1 MKWML
6 ISVLLFAFV
15 GNAGAQEI
23 EKGSTAQS
31 ENLINI
37 AVDEVNRTFVAPPE
51 QFSRL
56 KSAKAPQSKIQVTYV
71 NFPEEAKRAFS
82 YAVSIWESL
91 LVSPMPIHVEAHWEK
106 MGSNVLAHGR
116 PSLFYNNF
124 SGAPLRNT
132 YYPVA
137 LAEKLSGRELN
148 GGNPDIIC
156 HFNSEFKWY
165 FGTDGNTPSTHYDF
179 VSSVLHEITHG
190 LGFSGFL
197 KDDGTRGFFNN
208 ANNLPS
214 VYDYFIFN
222 HQNQP
227 ISDRTLFQSP
237 SYDLHKQLTS
247 DNLKICQ
254 TDASF
259 QQQKTI
265 DWVFAPQVWNEGSSI
280 YHLKGYEYGN
290 NNSLMSPSAKRGEAI
305 HNPGEVTLSILYE
318 MGWKSVQFEF
328 NELKDIEEAVAGLPL
343 NVGVVSDADEDFS
356 SVRVIYST
364 DNFAS
369 AKSAGLESSGT
380 AYQFAGHLPLN
391 YHTGNVHYY
400 LEAKTS
406 ENRTFR
412 YPSDAPVSTFSMR
425 IGPDY
430 YVPNLF
436 HNPVKAVAGSAS
448 GIKLSAEATD
458 NLGIKSVTVEYKI
471 NGKAQEPVVLPNLEN
486 DLFSGEIKFPAQ
498 LKENDRVEYKITA
511 IDNSARG
518 NKRSVPA
525 MGFQRIN
532 IHSLYQPVAGY
543 ATRFDDAANDFIL
556 ADFNISGVSGI
567 SGNVLHTQSPY
578 PVSALQDEKYE
589 LVAQLKYPVI
599 IQPGGQMSFDEIVLV
614 EPADEGAYYDETQY
628 WDYVVVEASKD
639 GGLSWISITDRYDS
653 GINDTW
659 YAAFTRS
666 FSNNSSTAMPHES
679 MFVNRMVSLT
689 KNTGLEAGD
698 TVLFRFRLAS
708 DHSVNGWGWAIG
720 NLDIQGLHTSSE
732 ELMAGG
738 GFQVYPNPASN
749 RLFVEWASQTD
760 TTPVEIV
767 VSDLFGKTIRRETG
781 LDPFFSQK
789 AEIDL
794 SGISPGIYLVSVS
807 DGNRIVSTSKIVKN

>member
-1 MKWML
+1 MKWTIL
-6 ISVLLFAFV
+6 SVLFFAFIC
-15 GNAGAQEI
+15 NTGAQEI

-37 AVDEVNRTFVAPPE
+37 AVDAVNKSFVAPPE
-51 QFSRL
+51 EFTRL
-56 KSAKAPQSKIQVTYV
+56 KSAKSPQSKIQVTYV
-71 NFPEEAKRAFS
+71 NFPEDAKRAFN

-91 LVSPMPIHVEAHWEK
+91 LVSPVTIHVEAHWEK
-106 MGSNVLAHGR
+106 MGSSVLAHGR
-116 PSLFYNNF
+116 PSLFFNNF

-137 LAEKLSGRELN
+137 LAEKLSGKELN
-148 GGNPDIIC
+148 VGNPDVIC
-156 HFNSEFKWY
+156 NFNSEFQWY

-197 KDDGTRGFFNN
+197 KDDGSRGFFYNT
-208 ANNLPS
+208 NNLPS
-214 VYDYFIFN
+214 VYDYLIFN
-222 HQNQP
+222 QQNQS
-227 ISDRTLFQSP
+227 ISDRSLFQSP

-259 QQQKTI
+259 QQQKTL
-265 DWVFAPQVWNEGSSI
+265 DWVFAPSVWNEGSSI

-305 HNPGEVTLSILYE
+305 HNPGEITLSILYE

-328 NELKDIEEAVAGLPL
+328 DQLKDIEESVAELPL
-343 NVGVVSDADEDFS
+343 NVGVASDSDEDFS

-369 AKSAGLESSGT
+369 AKSAGLLANGT
-380 AYQFAGHLPLN
+380 AYQFTGNLPLN
-391 YHTGNVHYY
+391 YHNGNVHYY

-412 YPSDAPVSTFSMR
+412 YPADAPASTFTLR

-458 NLGIKSVTVEYKI
+458 NLGIKSVSVEYKI
-471 NGKAQEPVVLPNLEN
+471 NGAAQEPVVLTNLEN
-486 DLFSGEIKFPAQ
+486 DLFSGEIQ
-498 LKENDRVEYKITA
+498 LPVHIKTSDRVEYKITA

-525 MGFQRIN
+525 MGFQRID
-532 IHSLYQPVAGY
+532 IHSMYEPVTGY
-543 ATRFDDAANDFIL
+543 ATRFENAGNDFIL
-556 ADFNISGVSGI
+556 ADFSISDVSGI
-567 SGNVLHTQSPY
+567 SGSVLHTKSPY
-578 PVSALQDEKYE
+578 PVSALKDENYE
-589 LVAQLKYPVI
+589 LIAQLKYPVI
-599 IQPGGQMSFDEIVLV
+599 IQPGGQMSFDEVVLV
-614 EPADEGAYYDETQY
+614 EPADGGTSYNESHF

-639 GGLSWISITDRYDS
+639 GGFSWMPVTDNYDS

-659 YAAFTRS
+659 YAAFTKS

-679 MFVNRMVSLT
+679 MFVNRTVNLT
-689 KNTGLEAGD
+689 QNTGLEAGD

-708 DHSVNGWGWAIG
+708 DSSVNGWGWAIG

-732 ELMAGG
+732 ELLAEG

-749 RLFVEWASQTD
+749 RLFVEWVSQTD
-760 TTPVEIV
+760 AAPIEIV
-767 VSDLFGKTIRRETG
+767 ITDLFGKTIRRETG
-781 LDPFFSQK
+781 FESFFSSK

-794 SGISPGIYLVSVS
+794 TGISAGIYMVSIS
-807 DGNRIVSTSKIVKN
+807 DGMRIVSTSKIVKN